1 MVQVLARPATGP
13 RLRRARAATRALRSA
28 QPTRLPARLLDAL
41 TPGAQHPARRA
52 AAHPDPELAADLR
65 AALGKAA
72 GPQWETEIRYAVTTT
87 MPGTGRAGRAAAT
100 AARRRLR
107 GLAHGLASATALY
120 AGRNWLARRHLRRP
134 TAQLT
139 ARRLRRGDLLSV
151 PELAAL
157 ARLPADALVP
167 GLARAGARAVPPP
180 PAIPAPGPHTRPL
193 GVADTGPPRPIAQ
206 AVTDARHHQR
216 IIGATGARKT
226 TLILGQLLADT
237 QAGRGAVFIDPKGD
251 AITDL
256 LPRLPAHLAGKV
268 VLFDPASPAAP
279 PCLNVLQGS
288 PDGSDAEVITDN
300 ITGIFRRIYAAFW
313 GPRTDDIFRAACLT
327 LLRSVPP
334 GSGQV
339 TLAGIPALLGDEV
352 TRRRVTATITD
363 PVLQGFWDW
372 YEQLSG
378 AARAQAIGPL
388 MNKLRAFL
396 LRTFVRRAIAAG
408 PSTFDPAPDPRPRGA
423 AAGPPAQRRPRR
435 GNRPPARLVHRRRGL
450 AGRLPPR
457 RSPAAGARRLRPVRR

>member
-1 MVQVLARPATGP
+1 M
-13 RLRRARAATRALRSA
+13 
-28 QPTRLPARLLDAL
+28 
-41 TPGAQHPARRA
+41 
-52 AAHPDPELAADLR
+52 
-65 AALGKAA
+65 
-72 GPQWETEIRYAVTTT
+72 
-87 MPGTGRAGRAAAT
+87 
-100 AARRRLR
+100 
-107 GLAHGLASATALY
+107 
-120 AGRNWLARRHLRRP
+120 
-134 TAQLT
+134 
-139 ARRLRRGDLLSV
+139 

-157 ARLPADALVP
+157 ARLPADTLVP

-180 PAIPAPGPHTRPL
+180 PAIPAPGPHARPL

-216 IIGATGARKT
+216 IIGATGAGKT

-268 VLFDPASPAAP
+268 VLFDPASAAAP

-408 PSTFDPAPDPRPRGA
+408 PSTFTLPQILDRGGLLLARLPKGVLGEETARLLGSFIVA
-423 AAGPPAQRRPRR
+423 AAWQAASRR
-435 GNRPPARLVHRRRGL
+435 AAL
-450 AGRLPPR
+450 
-457 RSPAAGARRLRPVRR
+457 PAA